1 MHGGVRVRLIRD
13 ECDATTREGDASERE
28 RESERERARE
38 RERRPRTSGTS
49 GTERPTDRP
58 SERTNA
64 IGVEVVEAPVED
76 DGC

>member
-1 MHGGVRVRLIRD
+1 MRRR
-13 ECDATTREGDASERE
+13 ERETRARE

-49 GTERPTDRP
+49 GTERPNDRT

>member
-1 MHGGVRVRLIRD
+1 MHGGVRVRFETNAMRRR
-13 ECDATTREGDASERE
+13 ERETRARE

-38 RERRPRTSGTS
+38 RERRPRKSGTS